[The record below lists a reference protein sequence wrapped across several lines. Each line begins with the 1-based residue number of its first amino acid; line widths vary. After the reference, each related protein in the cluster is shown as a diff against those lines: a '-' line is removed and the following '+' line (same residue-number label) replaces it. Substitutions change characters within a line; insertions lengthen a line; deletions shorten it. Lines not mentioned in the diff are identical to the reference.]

1 MDIGKP
7 PANATLQNLLGN
19 LVQALD
25 LLHPRHP
32 DGDEDCFINA
42 TRREAEATITQLKME
57 GTLHCA
63 GCQGETADLQHL
75 GSGDRLVRRGSGCPG
90 VSFDPPSREGHA

>member
-1 MDIGKP
+1 MDTDKP

-32 DGDEDCFINA
+32 DGDEDCFINTTPGGRGDDHPA
-42 TRREAEATITQLKME
+42 QDG